1 MKIIFLDY
9 DGVVNNLIFKRP
21 TGDPT
26 FTCYDRD
33 SLFRPRKIFGKWFFL
48 KERKVN
54 DIQAIGWLNSLIKEI
69 PEIRIVVTSTW
80 RRRKDYDKCLYRAGF
95 KGEIIGKTDCLDTK
109 RAVEIRKWL
118 EDNQEKLNIE
128 DYIILDD
135 EYIEGF
141 ENHLI
146 QTDWMDGFKGK
157 HYMEILHRWR
167 KKEN

>member
-54 DIQAIGWLNSLIKEI
+54 DMQAIGWFKFINK
-69 PEIRIVVTSTW
+69 RST
-80 RRRKDYDKCLYRAGF
+80 
-95 KGEIIGKTDCLDTK
+95 
-109 RAVEIRKWL
+109 
-118 EDNQEKLNIE
+118 
-128 DYIILDD
+128 
-135 EYIEGF
+135 
-141 ENHLI
+141 
-146 QTDWMDGFKGK
+146 
-157 HYMEILHRWR
+157 
-167 KKEN
+167 